1 MGTFRET
8 RLSFRPFAA
17 ATPAPREE
25 PSSTSSQRGL
35 SQRARHRGEWGEGGR
50 GKGRGKGTIVGNALI
65 KLYLSS
71 TSPVM
76 IHVLLSLSL
85 RFNNPGRAEQVRS
98 KISQIS

>member
-25 PSSTSSQRGL
+25 PSSTSSQRGV
-35 SQRARHRGEWGEGGR
+35 SQRARHRGKWGEGGR
-50 GKGRGKGTIVGNALI
+50 GEGGGGSGGSGEGTIVGNALI

-71 TSPVM
+71 GSPVM
-76 IHVLLSLSL
+76 IHVLLSFS
-85 RFNNPGRAEQVRS
+85 QV
-98 KISQIS
+98 Q

>member
-25 PSSTSSQRGL
+25 PSSTSSQRGV
-35 SQRARHRGEWGEGGR
+35 SQRARHRGKWGEGG
-50 GKGRGKGTIVGNALI
+50 GGRGEGTIVGNALI

-71 TSPVM
+71 ASPVM
-76 IHVLLSLSL
+76 IHVLLSFS
-85 RFNNPGRAEQVRS
+85 QV
-98 KISQIS
+98 Q